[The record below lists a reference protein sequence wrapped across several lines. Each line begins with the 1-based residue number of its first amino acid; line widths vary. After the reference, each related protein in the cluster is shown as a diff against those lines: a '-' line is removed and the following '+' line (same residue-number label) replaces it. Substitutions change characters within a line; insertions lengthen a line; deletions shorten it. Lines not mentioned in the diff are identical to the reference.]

1 MKRISRISAR
11 RALARVLLSC
21 ALAFSVACASTP
33 SGEAATALAA
43 TREDL
48 ARLKRDIVKV
58 DKSIDVT
65 KGLIQRSKGERY
77 LPDLYFRLAELNIEK
92 SRLVYF
98 RILEE
103 AGADDKAAV
112 VAPEARLLKDQAIA
126 VYRRILSEFPD
137 YVDND
142 KITFFIAHEY
152 RELGNFQEMIKTYE
166 ELIAK
171 YQKSQFRYEAWLIL
185 GDYHFDKGDVDEAI
199 GNYRAILKGPE
210 TYAHNMARY
219 KLAWCYINK
228 DKTNLAVDLWEQA
241 VKTPTAPEPGLEQTL
256 SSLTDRPNRLDVRQ
270 DALRDLAYYYAESR
284 DPKSALPFFQ
294 DLTVSRQEYRLAL
307 EKLAKRFQIKTMY
320 EESAKVYRELIR
332 VSADVDRNLEWAE
345 AVYEAAIAAKD
356 LAHADEDVIMLTEV
370 SARYKYWWRANEDD
384 KKILKDFELLTR
396 DLSTR
401 LHALAKDKND
411 PDLYARA
418 AKAYE
423 SYLSVFDDSPER
435 VSMEWNYAETLFA
448 AKKFVKAGRQ
458 YESILKTLAIASPD
472 AKPAPADGAKAGAAA
487 APAPTKEGA
496 TVAAV
501 APGAPAAGAKGDPK
515 KATPAVVKT
524 APTASQLA
532 STSGSVEG
540 DKKQAIYSAILSYF
554 EALKIEEKGTRFDS
568 MMAREGIKDLG
579 GKFVA
584 KYPDDAN
591 TPNVKFNVARAYF
604 EQGIFDKSIELF
616 VAFVKEHPQNKD
628 APSAAELTLDAYAQK
643 EDFIG
648 LAKQAREFAT
658 MNTLPDAQRFAKMA
672 DQAEQE
678 EINRKTIQA
687 EGGKVAE
694 ALSSF
699 VGANKGNEIAAK
711 ALHQAFVIAKDR
723 RNIGDME
730 KVGRQLLADYASTK
744 YAKEVLPGLA
754 EQALRVSQLE
764 TAAQYYE
771 EYARRY
777 PEGEA
782 ADDLLEGAAQ
792 IRAELGQFSEAMSDY
807 ERLTKQGDEGRRPGW
822 YAALAETAAKT
833 GDWRR
838 AEDAALAIADNGVHG
853 VLANAIAGES
863 ALRTAKP
870 DVATERLGAAI
881 AAAGKGRGGEDG
893 GAWLAK
899 AQYLLGDIVRAE
911 FERVQFGV
919 GDEGS
924 VLQQK
929 FALLDELQATYVAAV
944 QVGEPEW
951 AMGGLYR
958 IANAYKQAADFLD
971 NAPAPQGISPDEEKQ
986 YRAAL
991 AERSGPMRKQGQEA
1005 LDACRKKAK
1014 ELDAFNR
1021 FTKACVSGAQ
1031 VNDDDDNPKA
1041 RPAGVAIP
1049 QREQLEQKLVES
1061 PKDTG
1066 VLMQLVRAAIS
1077 VKDYPLAKILAGRAL
1092 EIDEKSSALH
1102 NLQGVAHAGLND
1114 MQSAAASFKKAIKL
1128 DSKNSAAFANL
1139 GTLYSMYGND
1149 DKARDMFFKAG
1160 SFESG
1165 SPDVLPQAASAKGA
1179 K

>member
-1 MKRISRISAR
+1 MKRQ
-11 RALARVLLSC
+11 ALALSI
-21 ALAFSVACASTP
+21 ALSSTLAPFASGCGSTP
-33 SGEAATALAA
+33 GGEAANALAA
-43 TREDL
+43 SQQEL

-65 KGLIQRSKGERY
+65 KGLIARSKGERY
-77 LPDLYFRLAELNIEK
+77 LPDLYFRLAELYIEK

-171 YQKSQFRYEAWLIL
+171 YQKSQFRFEAWLIL
-185 GDYHFDKGDVDEAI
+185 GDYHFDKNDIDEAI
-199 GNYRAILKGPE
+199 QNYRAILKGPE

-241 VKTPTAPEPGLEQTL
+241 VKTPTPPEPGLEQTA
-256 SSLTDRPNRLDVRQ
+256 SSLVDRPNRLDVRQ

-332 VSADVDRNLEWAE
+332 VSADVDRNLEWAG
-345 AVYEAAIAAKD
+345 AVYEAAVAAKD
-356 LAHADEDVIMLTEV
+356 LAHADEDVIMLSEV
-370 SARYKYWWRANEDD
+370 SARFKYWWRAAEDE

-401 LHALAKDKND
+401 LHALAKEKND
-411 PDLYARA
+411 PELYARA

-435 VSMEWNYAETLFA
+435 IAMEWNYAETLFA

-458 YESILKTLAIASPD
+458 YEQILKALAQGDP
-472 AKPAPADGAKAGAAA
+472 KAPAAA
-487 APAPTKEGA
+487 ANGKAGNAADANGAPT
-496 TVAAV
+496 
-501 APGAPAAGAKGDPK
+501 AAGANAAGTGPAPKPGDAKVAKTGDKKG
-515 KATPAVVKT
+515 AGGA
-524 APTASQLA
+524 APTPTSLA

-604 EQGIFDKSIELF
+604 EQGLFDKSIELF
-616 VAFVKEHPQNKD
+616 VAFVKEHPTFKD
-628 APSAAELTLDAYAQK
+628 APTAAELTLDAYAQK
-643 EDFIG
+643 EDFLG
-648 LAKQAREFAT
+648 LAKQAREFAK
-658 MNTLPDAQRFAKMA
+658 MNTLPDAGRFTKMA

-678 EINRKTIQA
+678 EINRKTIAA
-687 EGGKVAE
+687 EGGKVARE
-694 ALSSF
+694 LETF
-699 VGANKGNEIAAK
+699 VAANKGNEVAAK

-723 RNIGDME
+723 RNIPDME
-730 KVGRQLLADYASTK
+730 SVGNQLLNDYGNTK

-754 EQALRVSQLE
+754 EQALRVSQME
-764 TAAQYYE
+764 VAAGYYE
-771 EYARRY
+771 RYARMY

-792 IRAELGQFSEAMSDY
+792 IRTELGQFAEAMSDY
-807 ERLTKQGDEGRRPGW
+807 ERLTKQGDEGRRPNW
-822 YAALAETAAKT
+822 YAALAKTAARS

-853 VLANAIAGES
+853 VLANTIAGEA

-893 GAWLAK
+893 AEWLAR
-899 AQYLLGDIVRAE
+899 AQYLLGEIVRQD

-919 GDEGS
+919 GDEGT
-924 VLQQK
+924 VLQNK
-929 FALLDELQATYVAAV
+929 FALLDELQATYIAAV

-951 AMGGLYR
+951 AMGALYR
-958 IANAYKQAADFLD
+958 IANAFKQAADFLD
-971 NAPAPQGISPDEEKQ
+971 NAPAPQGISPEEEKA

-1005 LDACRKKAK
+1005 LDTCKKKAK

-1021 FTKACVSGAQ
+1021 FTKACVNGAQ
-1031 VNDDDDNPKA
+1031 VNDDDDNP
-1041 RPAGVAIP
+1041 RPRPPGVAIP
-1049 QREQLEQKLVES
+1049 QREQLEAKLVEN
-1061 PKDTG
+1061 PKDVGT
-1066 VLMQLVRAAIS
+1066 LTQLIRAAIN
-1077 VKDYPLAKILAGRAL
+1077 VKDYPLAKLLAGRAL
-1092 EIDEKSSALH
+1092 EIDEKSTVLH
-1102 NLQGVAHAGLND
+1102 NLQGVAYVGSND
-1114 MQSAAASFKKAIKL
+1114 MQSAAAAFKKAIKL
-1128 DSKNSAAFANL
+1128 DSKNSNALANL
-1139 GTLYSMYGND
+1139 GTLYSIYGND

-1160 SFESG
+1160 AFDSS
-1165 SPDVLPQAASAKGA
+1165 SPDVLPLAASAKG

>member
-1 MKRISRISAR
+1 MKR
-11 RALARVLLSC
+11 LLLSASLGL
-21 ALAFSVACASTP
+21 ALIASSCGSTP
-33 SGEAATALAA
+33 TGEAANALAQS
-43 TREDL
+43 REDL
-48 ARLKRDIVKV
+48 ARLKRDISKV

-65 KGLIQRSKGERY
+65 KGLIARSKGERY
-77 LPDLYFRLAELNIEK
+77 LPDLYFRLAELYIEK

-103 AGADDKAAV
+103 AGEDDKAAV

-241 VKTPTAPEPGLEQTL
+241 VKTPTAPEPGLEQTV
-256 SSLTDRPNRLDVRQ
+256 SSLIDRPNRLDVRQ

-332 VSADVDRNLEWAE
+332 VSADVDRNLEWAG
-345 AVYEAAIAAKD
+345 AVYEAAVAAKD
-356 LAHADEDVIMLTEV
+356 LAHADEDVIMLSEV
-370 SARYKYWWRANEDD
+370 SARYKYWWRANEED
-384 KKILKDFELLTR
+384 KKILTDFELLTR

-401 LHALAKDKND
+401 LHALAKEKND

-435 VSMEWNYAETLFA
+435 VAMEWNYAETLFS

-458 YESILKTLAIASPD
+458 YESILKTLGTD
-472 AKPAPADGAKAGAAA
+472 ANGAPKAA
-487 APAPTKEGA
+487 APAAKDA
-496 TVAAV
+496 TVNAA
-501 APGAPAAGAKGDPK
+501 APAAAPAAGKPADPK
-515 KATPAVVKT
+515 APPPKKP
-524 APTASQLA
+524 APTPTQLA
-532 STSGSVEG
+532 TTSGSVDG

-584 KYPDDAN
+584 KYPDDPN
-591 TPNVKFNVARAYF
+591 TANVKFNVARAYF
-604 EQGIFDKSIELF
+604 EQGLFDKSIELF

-628 APSAAELTLDAYAQK
+628 APAAAELTFDAYAQK
-643 EDFIG
+643 EDFMG
-648 LAKQAREFAT
+648 LAKQADEFAK
-658 MNTLPDAQRFAKMA
+658 MNTLPDAARFTKV
-672 DQAEQE
+672 AEQARQE
-678 EINRKTIQA
+678 AVNRETIKN
-687 EGGKVAE
+687 EGGKIDE
-694 ALSSF
+694 GF
-699 VGANKGNEIAAK
+699 RTFIKENKGTEVAAK
-711 ALHQAFVIAKDR
+711 ALHQQFIIAKDR
-723 RNIGDME
+723 RNIGEME
-730 KVGRQLLADYASTK
+730 KAGAELLNDYGNSK
-744 YAKEVLPGLA
+744 YAKEVLPALA

-764 TAAQYYE
+764 VAAGHYE
-771 EYARRY
+771 KYARTY

-792 IRAELGQFSEAMSDY
+792 IRAELGQFAEAMSDY
-807 ERLTKQGDEGRRPGW
+807 ERLTKQGDEGRRPNW
-822 YAALAETAAKT
+822 YAAIAKIAAQS

-853 VLANAIAGES
+853 VLANAIAGEA
-863 ALRTAKP
+863 ALRTAKT

-881 AAAGKGRGGEDG
+881 AAAGKGRGGEDS
-893 GAWLAK
+893 AEWLAR
-899 AQYLLGDIVRAE
+899 AQYLLGEIVRQD

-919 GDEGS
+919 GDEGT
-924 VLQQK
+924 VLQNK

-951 AMGGLYR
+951 AMGSLYR

-991 AERSGPMRKQGQEA
+991 AERSGPMRKQGQDA
-1005 LDACRKKAK
+1005 LDTCKKKAK

-1021 FTKACVSGAQ
+1021 FTKACVNGAQ
-1031 VNDDDDNPKA
+1031 VNDDDDKP
-1041 RPAGVAIP
+1041 RPRPPGVAIP
-1049 QREQLEQKLVES
+1049 NREALEAKLVES

-1066 VLMQLVRAAIS
+1066 TLTQLIRAAIQ
-1077 VKDYPLAKILAGRAL
+1077 VKDYPLAKLLAGRAL
-1092 EIDEKSSALH
+1092 EIDEKSTTLH
-1102 NLQGVAHAGLND
+1102 NLQGVAYVGSND
-1114 MQSAAASFKKAIKL
+1114 MQSGAVSFKKAIKL
-1128 DSKNSAAFANL
+1128 DSKNSAALANL
-1139 GTLYSMYGND
+1139 GTLYALYGND

-1160 SFESG
+1160 AFDSS
-1165 SPDVLPQAASAKGA
+1165 SPDVLPQAASAKG